1 MQRDVISLQRLSP
14 KTKETTKRKEIK
26 IKIKKA
32 IGRFLLLFCQM
43 ILFCSN
49 DKNEKTFGR
58 EETTSD
64 LGPPDQNV
72 FCKKCNMYKNVQKCN
87 K

>member
-14 KTKETTKRKEIK
+14 KTKETTKRKKIK
-26 IKIKKA
+26 IKIKKGHWP
-32 IGRFLLLFCQM
+32 IFITFL
-43 ILFCSN
+43 SN
-49 DKNEKTFGR
+49 DKNEKNIWGR
-58 EETTSD
+58 ED
-64 LGPPDQNV
+64 HLGPPDQNV